1 MSTTMLTL
9 ILLIV
14 MLIAFILSSIKL
26 KSPDISM
33 VVAAVVLA
41 IAGVIAVPELGSPIR
56 YLVEGLFV
64 NFK

>member
-14 MLIAFILSSIKL
+14 MLIEFILNSIKL

-41 IAGVIAVPELGSPIR
+41 IAGVIAVPELGSPVR
-56 YLVEGLFV
+56 YLV
-64 NFK
+64 